1 MVDFAA
7 EGLLDGLEGPA
18 RAARERLL
26 QALVDDGATLDEVRA
41 AVADGT
47 LFMLPSE
54 RSIGGRSRYTL
65 DEVARLSGLDR
76 EFLVD
81 LRRSAGLPA
90 EDDGARDLTDVD
102 LDAARTAKAYADAG
116 IPPEAQI
123 EVARIFGRAM
133 SQAAD
138 ALRRLAL
145 AMVFDP
151 DADEHELAMRYA
163 DFAVSLEPTVGPTM
177 QQLLRMHLRHAVRT
191 ELLEAAEEHGGVLAG
206 QRDVAV
212 GFADL
217 VGFTRVGEQVAP
229 DELGAIAERLETL
242 ATSLVAP
249 PVRVVKTIGDAVL
262 IVSPTVDDLIDV
274 ALRLVAAAD
283 AEGPDFPQLRAGI
296 AYGPA
301 LQRAGDWYGR
311 PVNLASRLTAL
322 ARPGTVLCDQAARD
336 AAQGRWR
343 WRSAGQRRVRNVS
356 RPVRVHRVRPPQ
368 PPAGE
373 PG

>member
-1 MVDFAA
+1 
-7 EGLLDGLEGPA
+7 
-18 RAARERLL
+18 
-26 QALVDDGATLDEVRA
+26 
-41 AVADGT
+41 
-47 LFMLPSE
+47 
-54 RSIGGRSRYTL
+54 
-65 DEVARLSGLDR
+65 
-76 EFLVD
+76 
-81 LRRSAGLPA
+81 
-90 EDDGARDLTDVD
+90 
-102 LDAARTAKAYADAG
+102 
-116 IPPEAQI
+116 
-123 EVARIFGRAM
+123 
-133 SQAAD
+133 
-138 ALRRLAL
+138 
-145 AMVFDP
+145 
-151 DADEHELAMRYA
+151 
-163 DFAVSLEPTVGPTM
+163 
-177 QQLLRMHLRHAVRT
+177 
-191 ELLEAAEEHGGVLAG
+191 
-206 QRDVAV
+206 V

-343 WRSAGQRRVRNVS
+343 W
-356 RPVRVHRVRPPQ
+356 
-368 PPAGE
+368 
-373 PG
+373 